1 MAGSWEAASR
11 AGLVSPL
18 YFPAPSRIAATLA
31 ALAAD
36 GTLAG
41 HLAVTLGRVGV
52 GFLLGALPALGL
64 GLLAGWLPRVRTA
77 VDPLVAALHPV
88 PKIAFL
94 PLLML
99 LVGVGELSRL
109 VIVALGSFFPV
120 LINAMAGVRQIGPI
134 PFEVARTCGA
144 GPWLTFRRI
153 VVPGSL
159 PSVLA
164 GVRLGLNRALL
175 LAITVELIGAR
186 QGLGAMIWLARE
198 TFRTEELYAA
208 LFVISALGVGLNASL
223 QRARRRAGPWLDG
236 VER

>member
-1 MAGSWEAASR
+1 MSWEAASR
-11 AGLVSPL
+11 AGLVSAL
-18 YFPAPSRIAATLA
+18 YFPAPSRIAAAMAALVAGGELA
-31 ALAAD
+31 AHLAA
-36 GTLAG
+36 
-41 HLAVTLGRVGV
+41 TLGRVGA
-52 GFLLGALPALGL
+52 GFVLGAAPALVL
-64 GLLAGWLPRVRTA
+64 GLLAGWSPRIRTV
-77 VDPLVAALHPV
+77 VDPFVAAFHPV

-99 LVGVGELSRL
+99 LVGIGELSRL

-144 GPWLTFRRI
+144 GPWLTFRRV

-186 QGLGAMIWLARE
+186 QGLGALIWIARE
-198 TFRTEELYAA
+198 TFRTEELYGA
-208 LFVISALGVGLNASL
+208 LVVISALGIGLNASL
-223 QRARRRAGPWLDG
+223 QHARRRAGPWLDG

>member
-1 MAGSWEAASR
+1 MASR
-11 AGLVSPL
+11 AGLVSAL
-18 YFPAPSRIAATLA
+18 YFPPPSRIAAALVTLA
-31 ALAAD
+31 ASGA
-36 GTLAG
+36 LAG
-41 HLAVTLGRVGV
+41 HLAATLGRVGA

-64 GLLAGWLPRVRTA
+64 GLIAGWLPRVRTV
-77 VDPLVAALHPV
+77 VDPFVAALHPV

-109 VIVALGSFFPV
+109 VIVALGAFFPV

-134 PFEVARTCGA
+134 PFEVAQTCGA

-153 VVPGSL
+153 VLPGSL
-159 PSVLA
+159 PAVLA

-175 LAITVELIGAR
+175 LAITAELIGAR
-186 QGLGAMIWLARE
+186 QGLGVMIWLARE
-198 TFRTEELYAA
+198 TFRTEELYGA
-208 LFVISALGVGLNASL
+208 LFVIAALGIVLNASL
-223 QRARRRAGPWLDG
+223 RRARRHAGPWLDG